1 MRPNVGLVCRERGI
15 ASPARRYRYGLT
27 AHGSWLLAA
36 LSVSLFASP
45 SPANAQD
52 SLPPHSPPAD
62 TVGTLNLFLDCRA
75 PGCDF
80 NYLRTQLTWVN
91 YVRDR
96 TAAQV
101 HVIVTALG
109 TGSGGNQISL
119 EFIGSREFAGV
130 DDEVKYDTP
139 NGASGDELRTELSRV
154 LKVGL
159 ARYVLRTR
167 FGRNLVVSY
176 LATRGGA
183 APSRTAKDPWD
194 YWVFS
199 VGFSGSLNGQ
209 SQSNSRSGSGSFYAS
224 RTTAAWKFRAN
235 LSGST
240 SRSSYQLDDTTNFI
254 ARVHSYSGGLI
265 QVRSIND
272 HLSLGASASVTS
284 SSQQNIDLS
293 LRVAPTLEFDFFKY
307 DQYARRRLVAS
318 YSVGLDHYAYTDT
331 TIYNRIK
338 ETRMDHQLGLS
349 YAATQPWGSASA
361 AISASSYLSDF
372 GQNRLSL
379 YTNLSLR
386 VARGLQLSYGLS
398 YSRVRDQLSLAKAAA
413 SDADI
418 LLQLRQLA
426 TSYTYGGYLSLSYTF
441 GSLFNNVVNPRMGF

>member
-1 MRPNVGLVCRERGI
+1 MLLGL
-15 ASPARRYRYGLT
+15 PARAR
-27 AHGSWLLAA
+27 
-36 LSVSLFASP
+36 
-45 SPANAQD
+45 AQD
-52 SLPPHSPPAD
+52 SLPTRPPPVD
-62 TVGTLNLFLDCRA
+62 TVGTVNLFLDCRA

-101 HVIVTALG
+101 HVIATALG
-109 TGSGGNQISL
+109 TGSGGAQVTL
-119 EFIGSREFAGV
+119 EFIGAKEFEGV
-130 DDEVKYDTP
+130 DDQVQYDTQR
-139 NGASGDELRTELSRV
+139 GASSDELRQELARV
-154 LKVGL
+154 LKLGL

-176 LATRGGA
+176 LASQGS
-183 APSRTAKDPWD
+183 PPDLHAKDPWD

-199 VGFSGSLNGQ
+199 IGFSGSLNGQ
-209 SQSNSRSGSGSFYAS
+209 SQNNSRSGSGSLYAS

-235 LSGST
+235 VSGST
-240 SRSSYQLDDTTNFI
+240 SRSSYQLDDTTDFI
-254 ARVHSYSGGLI
+254 ARVHSYSGSSIL
-265 QVRSIND
+265 VRSISD
-272 HLSLGASASVTS
+272 HLSLGASGSVNS
-284 SSQQNIDLS
+284 SSQQNIDFG
-293 LRVAPTLEFDFFKY
+293 LRIAPTLEFDFFKY

-331 TIYNRIK
+331 TVFDRTR
-338 ETRMDHQLGLS
+338 ETRVDHQLGLS

-361 AISASSYLSDF
+361 AVSASSYLSNF

-379 YTNLSLR
+379 YTSLSLR
-386 VARGLQLSYGLS
+386 VTRGLQVSYGLS

-426 TSYTYGGYLSLSYTF
+426 TSYTYGGYVSLSYTF
-441 GSLFNNVVNPRMGF
+441 GSLFNNVVNPRMGY

>member
-1 MRPNVGLVCRERGI
+1 MLWAVTSWLAFF
-15 ASPARRYRYGLT
+15 ASPAK
-27 AHGSWLLAA
+27 
-36 LSVSLFASP
+36 
-45 SPANAQD
+45 AQD
-52 SLPPHSPPAD
+52 TLPPPTRSATPAILAD
-62 TVGTLNLFLDCRA
+62 TTGTINLFLDCRA

-80 NYLRTQLTWVN
+80 NFLRTQLTWVN

-109 TGSGGNQISL
+109 TGSGGYQISL

-130 DDEVKYDTP
+130 NDEVKYDTP
-139 NGASGDELRTELSRV
+139 NGASGDELRAELARV

-176 LATRGGA
+176 LATQGN
-183 APSRTAKDPWD
+183 APNRTAKDPWD

-199 VGFSGSLNGQ
+199 LGFSGSLNGQ

-272 HLSLGASASVTS
+272 HLSLGGSASVTS

-318 YSVGLDHYAYTDT
+318 YSVGFDHYAYTDT

-338 ETRMDHQLGLS
+338 ETRVDHQLGLS

-361 AISASSYLSDF
+361 AVSASSYLSDF
-372 GQNRLSL
+372 RQNRLSL

-426 TSYTYGGYLSLSYTF
+426 TSYTYSGYLSVSYTF